1 VIKYEI
7 RLRSGRIETN
17 TAPTDDDFQIAL
29 GKILSGSFYIGTN
42 FAVNVR
48 EIEWVRKIDE

>member
-1 VIKYEI
+1 MIKYEI